1 MDGYDASAI
10 HQAGVAFGRGS
21 DEREREWHRI
31 HSEKDWHKRQNAVAP
46 ALPEIGGKK
55 KNKAAK
61 RRTSLTEGIVPRRSK
76 TSLGG
81 PDLAGLKVKQEGKR
95 RNSLQRAAPLPA
107 IGASAPPLRSPEP
120 KEEHYAL
127 DRGSPGIEGGLGDE
141 NPGASRVESPLKVHG
156 DAQEGEEGEQ
166 AAAAEAIDTEDERL
180 QYVGV
185 RFLIPDHVGSFDY
198 STEAVVSRDDGRMGY
213 LVRLPEDGSHKHY
226 GREETMGMIQ
236 AHRDHV
242 LAKERAIRQEAKA
255 KEEAATKLQ
264 ALRRGQ
270 VGRRNSIQLAEMK
283 ALANPKPKILTKL
296 EEEAEED
303 AVIEELWGAI
313 DERRSRLDD
322 QRLQVTNMEDGE
334 EKEAALAELAAL
346 ARAVKEDEAMI
357 QSLDMGEGSPPGTPA
372 RLIPGDDEESL
383 KKRSRLEKMRKKQEA
398 RKREAISVEKRYW
411 EEIEAT
417 RIASEEA
424 AAMKRRGKDRGIV
437 LQSMSLDA
445 PGRRRSV
452 DKGWGLFQPAQQAG
466 GPEVV
471 SAGQAVLKVAAGLG
485 AARAKGGAK

>member
-1 MDGYDASAI
+1 
-10 HQAGVAFGRGS
+10 
-21 DEREREWHRI
+21 
-31 HSEKDWHKRQNAVAP
+31 
-46 ALPEIGGKK
+46 
-55 KNKAAK
+55 
-61 RRTSLTEGIVPRRSK
+61 
-76 TSLGG
+76 
-81 PDLAGLKVKQEGKR
+81 
-95 RNSLQRAAPLPA
+95 
-107 IGASAPPLRSPEP
+107 
-120 KEEHYAL
+120 
-127 DRGSPGIEGGLGDE
+127 
-141 NPGASRVESPLKVHG
+141 
-156 DAQEGEEGEQ
+156 
-166 AAAAEAIDTEDERL
+166 
-180 QYVGV
+180 
-185 RFLIPDHVGSFDY
+185 
-198 STEAVVSRDDGRMGY
+198 
-213 LVRLPEDGSHKHY
+213 
-226 GREETMGMIQ
+226 MIQ

-383 KKRSRLEKMRKKQEA
+383 KKRSRLENEVEVQNA
-398 RKREAISVEKRYW
+398 RCVPPPRPR
-411 EEIEAT
+411 
-417 RIASEEA
+417 A
-424 AAMKRRGKDRGIV
+424 AAHGCSSHGQVPEGALHGLRRLRRG
-437 LQSMSLDA
+437 
-445 PGRRRSV
+445 PGVRDLR
-452 DKGWGLFQPAQQAG
+452 L
-466 GPEVV
+466 PE
-471 SAGQAVLKVAAGLG
+471 
-485 AARAKGGAK
+485 